1 MEILELL
8 NVVVLDF
15 SGLLI
20 KSCPCAALRCRDT
33 MLVKVLSD
41 LIRD

>member
-8 NVVVLDF
+8 NVMVLVF

-20 KSCPCAALRCRDT
+20 KSCPCATLRCGET
-33 MLVKVLSD
+33 MLVKVL
-41 LIRD
+41 LVI